1 MRRLHILVIDDE
13 DDPRLIWFRQTL
25 GHMGHRVHTAQTA
38 DAAMELFREF
48 KFDLAF
54 FDHDLGGRYGGSDIA
69 SKLLNDPENYQCPGA
84 VWVHSMNSAGAANIA
99 SKFRSVGVPVIVE
112 WIMDLYAREDLQE
125 LLESWVP

>member
-25 GHMGHRVHTAQTA
+25 GDMGHRVHTAQTA
-38 DAAMELFREF
+38 DAALDLFREF
-48 KFDLAF
+48 QFDLAF

-69 SKLLNDPENYQCPGA
+69 SRVLNDPDTYQCPKS
-84 VWVHSMNSAGAANIA
+84 VWVHSMNTQGAQNIA
-99 SKFRSVGVPVIVE
+99 SKFRSAGIPVIVE
-112 WIMDLYAREDLQE
+112 WFMDLQDKSDLQG